1 MSAERGERRP
11 YYELPPGIHT
21 VALGF
26 GDLNGILR
34 GKRIAAA
41 HWKSACE
48 QGIAII
54 GAMFAMDM
62 TCGIWETAF
71 AGFGNGY
78 PDMHMFPLAAPRP
91 CPWEPGVAVC
101 LAYAETM
108 DHAPVPVDPRNA
120 LVRQV
125 ARARALGFEPRVG
138 TELEFYL
145 LEPGT
150 RLPRDPTIQVYSL
163 NRAAELEDVLGPIRN
178 QLLEIGIPIEQSN
191 PEYAPGQVEVNF
203 RYDEALVSA
212 DRVIL
217 FRNLVK
223 DIARRHGYLATFMA
237 KPFIDQSGSGF
248 HTHHSLWQDGRNSF
262 AVQGRISPTGLS
274 FLAGLQRYMRETS
287 LIGSTTPN
295 AYRRRQPGM
304 FSPMDTSW
312 GYDNRTASLR
322 VIEGSDSA
330 VRVEKRDG
338 AADCNPYYLLATELA
353 AGLEG
358 IERGL
363 KPQGTAVS
371 GDANADRQFE
381 LLPRSI
387 DEAVA
392 LARESALVREVL
404 GEGADILIQQAER
417 ERDFVAAQVTD
428 VERERYLG
436 NL

>member
-1 MSAERGERRP
+1 MGRP

-34 GKRIAAA
+34 GKRIAATN
-41 HWKSACE
+41 WRSACE

-62 TCGIWETAF
+62 TCGIWETPF

-78 PDMHMFPLAAPRP
+78 PDIHMFPLDAPKP
-91 CPWEPGVAVC
+91 CPWEPGVAIC
-101 LAYAETM
+101 LAYTETL
-108 DHAPVPVDPRNA
+108 DHQPVPVDPRNA
-120 LVRQV
+120 LIRQV

-145 LEPGT
+145 LDWQT
-150 RLPRDPTIQVYSL
+150 RRPRNTSIQVYSL
-163 NRAAELEDVLGPIRN
+163 NRSAEMEDVLGPIRN
-178 QLLEIGIPIEQSN
+178 HLVAIGIPVEQSN
-191 PEYAPGQVEVNF
+191 PEYAPGQVEINF
-203 RYDEALVSA
+203 RYDDALISA

-217 FRNLVK
+217 FRNVIK
-223 DIARRHGYLATFMA
+223 DIARRQGYLATFMA

-248 HTHHSLWQDGRNSF
+248 HTHYSLWNGDRNAFS
-262 AVQGRISPTGLS
+262 AEGRINETGLA
-274 FLAGLQRYMRETS
+274 FLAGLQQHMSETS
-287 LIGSTTPN
+287 LVGSTTPN

-304 FSPMDTSW
+304 FCPINNSW
-312 GYDNRTASLR
+312 GYDNRTVSLR
-322 VIEGSDSA
+322 VIEGSEGA

-338 AADCNPYYLLATELA
+338 AADCNPYYLLASELA
-353 AGLEG
+353 AGLDG

-363 KPQGTAVS
+363 HPKGQAAR
-371 GDANADRQFE
+371 GDATADAAFE
-381 LLPRSI
+381 RLPLTI
-387 DEAVA
+387 DEAITR
-392 LARESALVREVL
+392 ARQSTFVHEAL

-428 VERERYLG
+428 VERDRYLG
-436 NL
+436 NM